1 MNPRCLFY
9 LTVLAGIALAAPGAP
24 TPPGHAEYNEPL
36 QLLIAPESIIVQAG
50 QPADITITLTNQG
63 PEMLKVLSHIA
74 AHETHLDPFQ
84 AQLEPATLCPL
95 PTSLSD
101 DPVSRT
107 IGFTDERDKSAPVI
121 KNLRH
126 GDFIR
131 HQIDLQAWAQRK
143 VNGGKP
149 IKPGCYNLVM
159 SYTVRDQEEVWNGT
173 VYSPEVKL
181 FVQSLPK

>member
-1 MNPRCLFY
+1 LFC

-24 TPPGHAEYNEPL
+24 TQSGHAEYSEPL
-36 QLLIAPESIIVQAG
+36 QLRIAPESIIVQAG
-50 QPADITITLTNQG
+50 QPANITITLTNQG

-84 AQLEPATLCPL
+84 AEIEPATLCPL

-126 GDFIR
+126 GDFIS
-131 HQIDLQAWAQRK
+131 HEVDLQAWARRK
-143 VNGGKP
+143 VNGGEP
-149 IKPGCYNLVM
+149 INPGCYDLVM

-173 VYSPEVKL
+173 VSSPKVKL
-181 FVQSLPK
+181 LVQSLPK

>member
-9 LTVLAGIALAAPGAP
+9 LTVIAGIVFAAPGAP
-24 TPPGHAEYNEPL
+24 TQTDHSEYNEPL
-36 QLLIAPESIIVQAG
+36 QLRIAPESIIVQAG
-50 QPADITITLTNQG
+50 QSADITITLTNQG
-63 PEMLKVLSHIA
+63 PEILKVLSHIA
-74 AHETHLDPFQ
+74 AHEIHLDPFQ
-84 AQLEPATLCPL
+84 AQIEPATICPL

-131 HQIDLQAWAQRK
+131 HQVDLQAWAQRE

-149 IKPGCYNLVM
+149 IKSGCYNLVM

-173 VYSPEVKL
+173 VSSPEVKL
-181 FVQSLPK
+181 LVQSLPK